1 MRAIAAPV
9 GFLVLVSFLLVAS
22 AKSQDS
28 SAGERHGLGAL
39 TPTKDQIK
47 RFAKYQA
54 PARRAALPA
63 KADLSTYMPPA
74 GDQHTMGSCVAWST
88 GYGLRAYYLAK
99 INKVDVTKPENVP
112 SPAFIFNQGSAVE
125 QSSAACSERG
135 MLISTALEILRAGV
149 VSLAEMPYIDKTCG
163 PPPDLEM
170 QTRAKEFR
178 IDGWSF
184 IDPESVG
191 DIKGAIANGDVV
203 AFGMK
208 VSGTDLSKFN
218 LKAKGGAVYSRD
230 PKVNTEGSHAQVL
243 IGYDDERQA
252 FRVQNSWGQNWADQ
266 GRYWLSYDTFKRDA
280 NDAYVVRAGTGR

>member
-1 MRAIAAPV
+1 MRIIAV
-9 GFLVLVSFLLVAS
+9 RISFLVLFSLLLAAS

-28 SAGERHGLGAL
+28 SATEKHGLGAL
-39 TPTKDQIK
+39 APTKDQIK
-47 RFAKYQA
+47 RFSKYQA
-54 PARRAALPA
+54 PTRRAVLPP

-74 GDQHTMGSCVAWST
+74 GDQRTMGSCVAWST
-88 GYGLRAYYLAK
+88 GYGLRSYYLAK
-99 INKVDVTKPENVP
+99 VNKLDVTKPENVP

-149 VSLAEMPYIDKTCG
+149 VSLAEMPYVDNTCG

-178 IDGWSF
+178 IDGWSY

-203 AFGMK
+203 VFGMR
-208 VSGTDLSKFN
+208 VSGSDLSKFN
-218 LKAKGGAVYSRD
+218 LKAKAGAVYSRD
-230 PKVNTEGSHAQVL
+230 PNQKVEGSHAQVL
-243 IGYDDERQA
+243 VGYDDERQA

-266 GRYWLSYDTFKRDA
+266 GRYWLSYETFKRDA